1 MDNKKKKTIC
11 VVVLLGMLVLSYF
24 LAKSFGH
31 IENSD
36 TLVPTGNVDIFEI
49 SCERCCKSGDD
60 SSDETAVPNTASKE
74 KRFVEGRGYEDKQ
87 AEGEQ
92 SGDEQTP
99 EEDRQHGEVI
109 VYDDYK
115 IWDNKDLRIFAN
127 PAYEYRHVIA
137 PGSFNSY
144 AFVIRNNNDFDVDV
158 DVLFNEVNEK
168 NINMQYKLKNDG
180 KYLLGS
186 VDNYETIAGKVIG
199 NITIPANGY
208 ESYVLDW
215 KWVDSSND
223 AEVGFDVNSFY
234 KLSIKVATK

>member
-1 MDNKKKKTIC
+1 MDDRKKRVIC
-11 VVVLLGMLVLSYF
+11 VVVLIVILVLSY
-24 LAKSFGH
+24 LLVAKIGR
-31 IENSD
+31 IEN
-36 TLVPTGNVDIFEI
+36 TEVLVPTGNVDIFEI

-60 SSDETAVPNTASKE
+60 NSDETAVPNTASKE
-74 KRFVEGRGYEDKQ
+74 KRF
-87 AEGEQ
+87 AEGQDYE
-92 SGDEQTP
+92 DEQT
-99 EEDRQHGEVI
+99 ESEQSEDEQSSDEDRQHGEVV

-186 VDNYETIAGKVIG
+186 VDNYETIVGKVIS

>member
-1 MDNKKKKTIC
+1 MDDKKKRVIC
-11 VVVLLGMLVLSYF
+11 VVVLTGMLFLSY
-24 LAKSFGH
+24 LLVAKIGR
-31 IENSD
+31 IEN
-36 TLVPTGNVDIFEI
+36 TEILVPTGNVDIFEI
-49 SCERCCKSGDD
+49 SCGRCCKSGDD
-60 SSDETAVPNTASKE
+60 NSDETTVPNTASKE
-74 KRFVEGRGYEDKQ
+74 KRFVEGRDYEDKQ
-87 AEGEQ
+87 AESEQ
-92 SGDEQTP
+92 SEDEQSSDD
-99 EEDRQHGEVI
+99 DRQHGEVI

-186 VDNYETIAGKVIG
+186 VDNYETIVGKVIS